1 MGFAKE
7 LRERR
12 NVEAREVVVPEWGD
26 DSGDFKLYCKPITCA
41 DLNILQKK
49 YPDFLENTTV
59 EAMVDLILIKAL
71 DKDGKKIFAP
81 LQDRKDLME
90 EETAI
95 ISDIANQMFS
105 EIETQDELAKN

>member
-1 MGFAKE
+1 
-7 LRERR
+7 
-12 NVEAREVVVPEWGD
+12 
-26 DSGDFKLYCKPITCA
+26 
-41 DLNILQKK
+41 
-49 YPDFLENTTV
+49 
-59 EAMVDLILIKAL
+59 MVDLILIKAL